1 MKDKKNRADITREE
15 RKRQLLKFIE
25 NKKAKSLYPQIREKS
40 PLKENKNVKIPS
52 IQREEKPQEL
62 ESTYINSSDRRKKRR
77 EKVAENYA
85 RKEEL
90 KKQRLVLA
98 QQERQKK
105 LEERKK
111 GKEEKTAEKKAA
123 LARIKEEKR
132 QKKLEALR
140 LRQEAELRKGQKKKE
155 RAERV
160 AKEVETAKQRKEVA
174 LQQKKSL
181 VERNR
186 NQLLKNKEELLS
198 HLASIKEK
206 HNLERQQRLLQKQV
220 ILAEKRSAALRKNEE
235 KRLKAEE
242 VQRQKKEASALKE
255 SRHKEAL
262 RLRQEAEL
270 RKGQEKKERAER
282 VAKEVEAAKQRKE
295 VALQKKKSLVE
306 RVDNLALEKKIR
318 LLEFVKSRK
327 LLNEQA
333 TERKKIL
340 KTVAGEKPT
349 AEKPAKGKIIPVPIP
364 VPVVSPKPPVIEKIP
379 VAKKA
384 IPATDSTEEKR
395 ISGHIAL
402 LVKEAGRLNVLAVQ
416 VALGKSV
423 SSVQKFISNFKKKP
437 VSPPEKGLAPHAK
450 KVSRYK
456 EPFLLLPFI
465 RRNAF
470 KFVFLL
476 LILGWVIE
484 IFLLIRKF
492 QEPHERLKSIVGGEL
507 FIDIPS
513 EREPAAEEVTE
524 PEMLVLSKPE
534 RIDIEGKRDPFSP
547 GLLTMKVLD
556 KPSPT
561 NIVLAPRPEVISI
574 LRPAKIVSVIRDEE
588 KLEPKKVGEVTKPQ
602 TPAYSSIL
610 KPPPAEE
617 LLKPSTSTPLEKI
630 QTPEPSPL
638 LIPEKH
644 CALIYRGRMVIEGVE
659 YLFIEG
665 KQKTY
670 RVTVGDVV
678 EGFRILR
685 KEKDKLYL
693 SKDGILYE
701 IVID

>member
-1 MKDKKNRADITREE
+1 MSLAFPEPLHQFREV
-15 RKRQLLKFIE
+15 
-25 NKKAKSLYPQIREKS
+25 N
-40 PLKENKNVKIPS
+40 
-52 IQREEKPQEL
+52 
-62 ESTYINSSDRRKKRR
+62 KRR
-77 EKVAENYA
+77 V
-85 RKEEL
+85 
-90 KKQRLVLA
+90 V
-98 QQERQKK
+98 
-105 LEERKK
+105 
-111 GKEEKTAEKKAA
+111 
-123 LARIKEEKR
+123 
-132 QKKLEALR
+132 
-140 LRQEAELRKGQKKKE
+140 
-155 RAERV
+155 
-160 AKEVETAKQRKEVA
+160 
-174 LQQKKSL
+174 
-181 VERNR
+181 
-186 NQLLKNKEELLS
+186 
-198 HLASIKEK
+198 
-206 HNLERQQRLLQKQV
+206 
-220 ILAEKRSAALRKNEE
+220 
-235 KRLKAEE
+235 
-242 VQRQKKEASALKE
+242 
-255 SRHKEAL
+255 
-262 RLRQEAEL
+262 
-270 RKGQEKKERAER
+270 
-282 VAKEVEAAKQRKE
+282 
-295 VALQKKKSLVE
+295 
-306 RVDNLALEKKIR
+306 
-318 LLEFVKSRK
+318 
-327 LLNEQA
+327 
-333 TERKKIL
+333 
-340 KTVAGEKPT
+340 
-349 AEKPAKGKIIPVPIP
+349 P
-364 VPVVSPKPPVIEKIP
+364 VPVPVPVSVAPSGPPGGEKFPAAKKEIPVISKAEQ
-379 VAKKA
+379 KKV
-384 IPATDSTEEKR
+384 
-395 ISGHIAL
+395 SGHIAL

-617 LLKPSTSTPLEKI
+617 LSKPSASTPLEKI